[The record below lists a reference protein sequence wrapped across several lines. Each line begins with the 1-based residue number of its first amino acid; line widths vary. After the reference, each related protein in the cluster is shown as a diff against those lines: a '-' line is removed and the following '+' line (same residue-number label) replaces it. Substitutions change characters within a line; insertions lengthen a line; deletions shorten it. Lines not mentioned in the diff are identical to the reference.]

1 MWVYTNI
8 CKYLRILVWA
18 CADYCRKYVQIFR
31 VLYIF
36 IPKYSKIFE
45 YFLVISAKHPKFAR
59 RI

>member
-1 MWVYTNI
+1 MCISANI
-8 CKYLRILVWA
+8 YEYLYGA

-45 YFLVISAKHPKFAR
+45 YFLVVSAENPKFAR